1 MSSQSNDLTLPL
13 SYKER
18 GYSFLPYE
26 GRVGWGLFISMRA
39 KNKQDYQAVFD
50 MFDLL

>member
-1 MSSQSNDLTLPL
+1 MPSQSNDLTLAL

-18 GYSFLPYE
+18 GYSFLPYRGGKGGVCLSLCE
-26 GRVGWGLFISMRA
+26 QN
-39 KNKQDYQAVFD
+39 NKQDYQAVFD